1 MEDSYKD
8 IVCKCDLEL
17 IFLKCWA
24 FGEVR
29 QICGPSSVPK
39 NIKNTP
45 QKATASKVT
54 DIPPA
59 DNDVIPGNDDG
70 ANVIPQ
76 NVPVKSDRVM
86 RK

>member
-8 IVCKCDLEL
+8 IVHKCDLEL
-17 IFLKCWA
+17 IFLKYWA

-29 QICGPSSVPK
+29 QIRGPSSVPK

-45 QKATASKVT
+45 QKATASKET

-59 DNDVIPGNDDG
+59 ENDVILSNDDG
-70 ANVIPQ
+70 TNVIPQ